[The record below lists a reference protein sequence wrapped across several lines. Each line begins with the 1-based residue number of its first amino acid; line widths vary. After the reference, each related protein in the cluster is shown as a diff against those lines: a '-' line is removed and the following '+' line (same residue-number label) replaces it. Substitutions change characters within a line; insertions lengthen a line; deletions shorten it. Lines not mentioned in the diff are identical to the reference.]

1 MFLVVVVASC
11 DTAYGYLVTL
21 GRGLEPGLLDLV
33 GLHHFISRVV
43 FEDFI
48 RV

>member
-11 DTAYGYLVTL
+11 DTAHVYLVTL
-21 GRGLEPGLLDLV
+21 GRGLEPGLFDLV
-33 GLHHFISRVV
+33 GLHHFMSRVV